1 MSSPT
6 REQVETARCQWCM
19 PYENDV
25 PIYLAR
31 GLRQPI
37 ETLWPKVKRF
47 I

>member
-1 MSSPT
+1 
-6 REQVETARCQWCM
+6 M

-31 GLRQPI
+31 GLRGDI
-37 ETLWPKVKRF
+37 GELWKRVKRF